1 MQYIKHY
8 LDYALIGLV
17 LVGEGFAYGATSS
30 NGRLL
35 YILHLILFM
44 PLLGRYI
51 LYFLEEAERRKVSI
65 PEERVRDRANFDL
78 VVKSKVIND
87 ESQKRLSHYSA
98 LFLHLKN
105 LATTRDEEEQIK
117 LFINILQKNL
127 YFAKI
132 SFFDL
137 SEDGL
142 HLQLRRSTDI
152 QFSSGK
158 QLKILLNEDS
168 LLGFS
173 AVNREGLHAD
183 HLIQNIKIA
192 HLSTEEPIK
201 MKLCMPIMFND
212 QLIGLVNVGEMKT

>member
-35 YILHLILFM
+35 YVFHLILFM

-51 LYFLEEAERRKVSI
+51 LYFLEEAERRKISI

-117 LFINILQKNL
+117 LFLNILQDPK
-127 YFAKI
+127 
-132 SFFDL
+132 
-137 SEDGL
+137 L
-142 HLQLRRSTDI
+142 HLLFHFLTVGNLQKVSRH
-152 QFSSGK
+152 Q
-158 QLKILLNEDS
+158 Q
-168 LLGFS
+168 
-173 AVNREGLHAD
+173 HY
-183 HLIQNIKIA
+183 HLYKHNQIVI
-192 HLSTEEPIK
+192 
-201 MKLCMPIMFND
+201 F
-212 QLIGLVNVGEMKT
+212 